1 MKKRN
6 RNWQLLGCA
15 AAGVILLFSRRT
27 VCASASCAEE
37 KGVIISGTRLYAAA
51 DYEADDL
58 GEIGPG
64 TKVDVLSVLSEFV
77 LIKKDGKY
85 IS

>member
-51 DYEADDL
+51 DY
-58 GEIGPG
+58 
-64 TKVDVLSVLSEFV
+64 
-77 LIKKDGKY
+77 
-85 IS
+85 